1 MSKKWMYCQA
11 RRRTEGGLE
20 ETGLQVAVQ
29 ELGGGV
35 VVVAVLCKSWVNL
48 LLSSTRISL

>member
-1 MSKKWMYCQA
+1 MSKKWVYCQA

-35 VVVAVLCKSWVNL
+35 VAVLCKSWVNL
-48 LLSSTRISL
+48 LLS